1 MKKNKRYF
9 KSFLLTALGLI
20 GIHIGLVDTFNLGI
34 SLIQALQIDGFVF
47 VLFLL
52 SSLIAAPSLDK
63 DPEQFALR
71 YLLLTTLQLLAPL
84 GAVVLWMVSKV
95 PHIQALGLNMV
106 AMFGFFLTFQSIYFI
121 RLIRS

>member
-9 KSFLLTALGLI
+9 KSFLLTALGLV
-20 GIHIGLVDTFNLGI
+20 GIHIGLIQTFGLGLG
-34 SLIQALQIDGFVF
+34 LIQALQIDGFV
-47 VLFLL
+47 VILFLL

-84 GAVVLWMVSKV
+84 GAVVFWMVSKV
-95 PHIQALGLNMV
+95 DHVQALGLNMV
-106 AMFGFFLTFQSIYFI
+106 AMFGLFLTFQSIYFI

>member
-95 PHIQALGLNMV
+95 PHIQALVLNMV
-106 AMFGFFLTFQSIYFI
+106 ALFGLFLTFQSIYFI

>member
-9 KSFLLTALGLI
+9 KSFLLTSLGLV
-20 GIHIGLVDTFNLGI
+20 GIHIGLIQTFGLG
-34 SLIQALQIDGFVF
+34 LGQIQALQVDAFVV

-52 SSLIAAPSLDK
+52 SSLVAAPSLDK

-84 GAVVLWMVSKV
+84 GAVVFWMVLKV
-95 PHIQALGLNMV
+95 AHIQALGLNMV
-106 AMFGFFLTFQSIYFI
+106 AMFMLFLTFQSIYFI

>member
-95 PHIQALGLNMV
+95 PHIQSLGLNMV
-106 AMFGFFLTFQSIYFI
+106 AMFGLFLTFQSIYFI

>member
-20 GIHIGLVDTFNLGI
+20 GIHIGLVDTFNFGI

-106 AMFGFFLTFQSIYFI
+106 AMFGLFLTFQSIYFI

>member
-34 SLIQALQIDGFVF
+34 SIFQALQIDGFIF

-106 AMFGFFLTFQSIYFI
+106 AMFGLFLTFQSIYFI